1 MTDPT
6 SLPADH
12 HVLIV
17 PLDQDS
23 GAGAPE
29 LAAVRLIALLPTQ
42 WRYAPTYPG
51 QKVCLRVVTTGGA
64 TAAEVHSQVDRAL
77 TDPGLR
83 AWRRTT
89 TCDERYASA

>member
-1 MTDPT
+1 M
-6 SLPADH
+6 
-12 HVLIV
+12 LIV
-17 PLDQDS
+17 PRAASS

-29 LAAVRLIALLPTQ
+29 LAAVRLIALLPAQ

-64 TAAEVHSQVDRAL
+64 TAAEIHSLVDRAL

-89 TCDERYASA
+89 TCDDRYASA